1 MKLERN
7 NILLALGKEET
18 LYFVYSKNSR
28 KDDVYNACVCK
39 EEEIYKVVQIEES
52 KLPEGTG
59 IDSVLKVEND
69 EFVLDKNATE
79 AVRKKMAEV
88 EARLLEEQ
96 ERELQQRRIDG
107 HLYEVVEQTG
117 ETVWLMDVTINDGE
131 CFEEAELLDNVEA
144 GLVYKFINGRYYLKD
159 KE

>member
-18 LYFVYSKNSR
+18 LYFVYGKNSR
-28 KDDVYNACVCK
+28 KDDVYNACVCE

-79 AVRKKMAEV
+79 AVREKMAKIE
-88 EARLLEEQ
+88 ERLLEEQ
-96 ERELQQRRIDG
+96 ERELQQRRVDG
-107 HLYEVVEQTG
+107 HLYEVVEKTG

-131 CFEEAELLDNVEA
+131 CFEEVETLEDIEL
-144 GLVYKFINGRYYLKD
+144 GKVYKFVNGEYQIATT
-159 KE
+159 